1 MLALKMMIAQLHKLV
16 NPPGVISFCF
26 CLFPFSEFK
35 FLFYFQYTSLH
46 FSLGRHQMKI
56 LFSMT
61 AIVDLKSTIASELSI
76 SKMVFEYDHFTN
88 KSIKAI
94 SISEIVV

>member
-1 MLALKMMIAQLHKLV
+1 
-16 NPPGVISFCF
+16 
-26 CLFPFSEFK
+26 
-35 FLFYFQYTSLH
+35 
-46 FSLGRHQMKI
+46 MKI
-56 LFSMT
+56 LFYMT